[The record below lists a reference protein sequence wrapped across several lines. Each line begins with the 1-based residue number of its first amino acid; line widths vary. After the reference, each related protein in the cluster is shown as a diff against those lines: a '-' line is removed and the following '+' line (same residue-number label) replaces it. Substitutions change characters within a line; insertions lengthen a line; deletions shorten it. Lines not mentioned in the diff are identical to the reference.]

1 VDRPGRVSAVGDD
14 RQGSAIRQRQEERRI
29 TKEIEPPVA
38 KRVDSRREFHG
49 DVFIDPY
56 EWLRDKSSPEVIS
69 YLEAENEYAD
79 QATAPLEPLRQKIF
93 DEIKARTKET
103 DLSVP
108 VRRGDWW
115 YYARSFEGKQYGV
128 QCRCAVIDPSDWNPP
143 VLDEHTEIPGEQLL
157 LDENVEAEGHD
168 FFSLG
173 AASIS
178 PDGNVLAYSVDVVG
192 DERYTLRFRNLRTG
206 EQYPDEIVGIGAGAT
221 WGTDNR
227 TVYYIT
233 VDAAWRP
240 DTVWR
245 HRLAS
250 GLPAEKVYH
259 EADEKYWLAVGRT
272 RSDKYVL
279 IAAGSAITSEIRY
292 ADATDPEAEFV
303 TVLPRRDGIEYSVE
317 HAIVGGQ
324 DRFLILHNENAVNFM
339 LAEAP
344 VDNPAAQRTLI
355 EHRDDVRLDGVDA
368 FAGHLVL
375 SYRGEALP
383 RIQLW
388 PINNDD
394 YGRPEEIAFDSEL
407 MSAGLGANPN
417 WDSPKLRIGA
427 GSFVTPVRI
436 YDLDLVTGERTLL
449 REQPVLGDYR
459 REDYVER
466 RDWAQAAD
474 GTQIPISIVHRAGI
488 EFPAPALVYGY
499 GAYEICEDPR
509 FSIARLSLLDRG
521 MVFAV
526 AHVRGGGEMGRP
538 WYEHGKLLEKKNTFT
553 DFVAVGQHLVDSGLT
568 RPQQL
573 VALGGSAGGLL
584 MGAVANTAP
593 DLFAGILAQV
603 PFVDPLTTIL
613 DPSLPLTVTEWD
625 EWGNPLSDSD
635 VYHYMKSYSPYENV
649 SAQNY
654 PAILAMTSLHDTRVY
669 YVEPAKWVAALRYTK
684 ADDNPVLL
692 KTQMTAGHGGIS
704 GRYERW
710 KETAYQYAWL
720 LAAADRDHYGSGQ
733 VDDLLSGAQG

>member
-1 VDRPGRVSAVGDD
+1 MSSRN
-14 RQGSAIRQRQEERRI
+14 
-29 TKEIEPPVA
+29 EPPVA

-56 EWLRDKSSPEVIS
+56 EWLRDKSSPEVLG
-69 YLEAENEYAD
+69 YLEAENEYAE
-79 QATAPLEPLRQKIF
+79 QSTAALEPLRQKIF

-108 VRRGDWW
+108 VRRGSWW

-128 QCRCAVIDPSDWNPP
+128 QCRCAVADPTDWNPP
-143 VLDEHTEIPGEQLL
+143 VLDEHTEIPGEQIL
-157 LDENVEAEGHD
+157 LDENVESEGHD

-192 DERYTLRFRNLRTG
+192 DERYTLRFRDLRTG
-206 EQYPDEIVGIGAGAT
+206 EQYPDEIVGISAGAT

-227 TVYYIT
+227 TVYYTT
-233 VDAAWRP
+233 VDEAWRP

-259 EADEKYWLAVGRT
+259 EADEKYWLGVGRT

-279 IAAGSAITSEIRY
+279 IASGSAITSEVRY
-292 ADATDPEAEFV
+292 GDAADPSAEFV
-303 TVLPRRDGIEYSVE
+303 SVLPRREGIEYSVE
-317 HAIVGGQ
+317 HAVVGGQ
-324 DRFLILHNENAVNFM
+324 DRFLILHNDNAVNFT
-339 LAEAP
+339 LVDAP
-344 VDNPAAQRTLI
+344 VDDPTDQRTLI

-368 FAGHLVL
+368 FAGHLVV

-388 PINNDD
+388 PIGDGD
-394 YGRPEEIAFDSEL
+394 YGQPVEIAFDSEL

-427 GSFVTPVRI
+427 GSFVIPVRI
-436 YDLDLVTGERTLL
+436 YDLDLGTGERTLL

-459 REDYVER
+459 PEDYVER
-466 RDWAQAAD
+466 REWAHAAD
-474 GTQIPISIVHRAGI
+474 GTKIPISVVHRAGI

-526 AHVRGGGEMGRP
+526 AHVRGGGEMGRL
-538 WYEHGKLLEKKNTFT
+538 WYEHGKLFEKINTFT
-553 DFVAVGQHLVDSGLT
+553 DFIAVGQHLVDTGQT
-568 RPQQL
+568 RPEQL

-584 MGAVANTAP
+584 MGAVANMAP

-625 EWGNPLSDSD
+625 EWGNPLSDRD
-635 VYHYMKSYSPYENV
+635 VYQYMKSYSPYENV
-649 SAQNY
+649 AEQNY

-669 YVEPAKWVAALRYTK
+669 YVEPAKWVAALRHANTNG
-684 ADDNPVLL
+684 NPVLL

-720 LAAADRDHYGSGQ
+720 LAAADRDHYGRGE
-733 VDDLLSGAQG
+733 VDDLLSGA

>member
-1 VDRPGRVSAVGDD
+1 MSTD
-14 RQGSAIRQRQEERRI
+14 
-29 TKEIEPPVA
+29 IEPPVA

-128 QCRCAVIDPSDWNPP
+128 QCRCPVIDPSDWNPP

-259 EADEKYWLAVGRT
+259 EPDEKYWLAVGRT

-292 ADATDPEAEFV
+292 ADAADPEAEFV

-344 VDNPAAQRTLI
+344 VDDPAAQRTLI

-388 PINNDD
+388 PIDDDD
-394 YGRPEEIAFDSEL
+394 YGRPEEISFDSEL

-553 DFVAVGQHLVDSGLT
+553 DFVAVGQHLVDSGADPPGTVGRAGRKCRRPAHGRGGQHRT
-568 RPQQL
+568 RPVRRHPGAGAVRRPADDDPGP
-573 VALGGSAGGLL
+573 VAAIDCHRVGRVGKPVERQRCLPLHEVVFAVRECLRAELPGHSGDDVAARHPGLL
-584 MGAVANTAP
+584 RRARQMGC
-593 DLFAGILAQV
+593 G
-603 PFVDPLTTIL
+603 
-613 DPSLPLTVTEWD
+613 
-625 EWGNPLSDSD
+625 
-635 VYHYMKSYSPYENV
+635 
-649 SAQNY
+649 
-654 PAILAMTSLHDTRVY
+654 
-669 YVEPAKWVAALRYTK
+669 
-684 ADDNPVLL
+684 
-692 KTQMTAGHGGIS
+692 
-704 GRYERW
+704 
-710 KETAYQYAWL
+710 
-720 LAAADRDHYGSGQ
+720 AAAHQDRR
-733 VDDLLSGAQG
+733 